1 MLISLGHVFPEFL
14 RLNEVDPVLRF
25 VDSRFRRIELDPVLL
40 EQVVNDRLLL
50 SIDPTGEQQKEEG
63 ERWRQRIQRESVPE
77 RPPQFKDLISSGVGW
92 AEFPEAQALA
102 DCVDPVLIG

>member
-1 MLISLGHVFPEFL
+1 MISLGHVFPEFL

-50 SIDPTGEQQKEEG
+50 SIDPTGEQQQEEG
-63 ERWRQRIQRESVPE
+63 ERRRQRIHRDSVPE
-77 RPPQFKDLISSGVGW
+77 GLLRFKDTIS
-92 AEFPEAQALA
+92 
-102 DCVDPVLIG
+102 